1 MKLFKIL
8 IIFIFSISIFACSRK
23 AELTNGEI
31 KIEWKETSDGWI
43 ISSVKNKN
51 QDAWKSWGNP
61 DGKITILFSE
71 IKPNDTPLTVIQQN
85 GDTASFPEDFKYV
98 IDKYKRATSEVP
110 MNIAGKPYSFYPQM
124 ETLSEDSA
132 VFSKELEIGKVFI
145 TYMFDENYSNDICVK
160 TSFVAYKEGYFS
172 LASVSLGNIDRDMLK
187 WGIVPGFFQGN
198 KINED
203 FNLSY
208 VYAQGL
214 PEFPV
219 LCRESTITSPM
230 AALTNKTGNTLAVI
244 VNPEHVSERYVGDK
258 EMHNKIWKIA
268 LSHMNK
274 KSELTPTAY
283 HPILGEEG
291 SRKTKGDTV
300 NFAYRF
306 TLKQSDWF
314 DVYKHAVY
322 DIYDFNKSVALKES
336 LKSLTDRILSMKEYL
351 TNDKTSFWKIAEYN
365 DLEIGAQLYMSAV
378 SEAENDAIK
387 NSDIAAA
394 WMLSSITD
402 DEKIKTAR
410 LPYLRNFKITQQEE
424 NDGFFHGATKGQ
436 YYLMKKKIFTE
447 EWGNHYEPIGL
458 TYYTLIDIANILLYE
473 PNDSV
478 LLEKLKDGAERLISW
493 QREDGSWP
501 FAFDKDTHEVIYKD
515 LQDYRPTFY
524 GMYVAYKMLK
534 DKKYLDAAIKGAD
547 WYIKNAVTNG
557 TFIGVC
563 GDVRFVNDFATA
575 QSAQALLDL
584 YEVVP
589 NQTYL
594 DAAIEVAKIYTTS
607 IYTYPTPSSEM
618 KIFKGKQVQDWQL
631 SQVGLGFE
639 HGGTIGSAVDHGPIL
654 LSSHAGM
661 FVRIYQLTK
670 EAIFLDMARAA
681 AIGRDVFVNKDNNVA
696 SYYWKRFDEGPGVFP
711 HHGWWQVGW
720 IMDYLVA
727 EAEFRSGNAISFP
740 RGYVSPKVGPH
751 QPVGFEKGR
760 FNDEKVSLLLYP
772 SLLEVNNPNIDYFF
786 MKSENTE
793 SFYLVLLNQQQ
804 KTNNVKWSINLSV
817 AKQKGLEVKERTNTE
832 EIDPWGI
839 KIIKINI

>member
-8 IIFIFSISIFACSRK
+8 IIFIFPILTLACSRK

-51 QDAWKSWGNP
+51 QDVWKSWGNP
-61 DGKITILFSE
+61 DGEITILFSE
-71 IKPNDTPLTVIQQN
+71 TKPTDTALTVVQQN

-98 IDKYKRATSEVP
+98 IDKYKRAISEVP
-110 MNIAGKPYSFYPQM
+110 MNRAGKPYSFYPEL
-124 ETLSEDSA
+124 ETLSDNSA
-132 VFSKELEIGKVFI
+132 VFSKELEIGKVLI
-145 TYMFDENYSNDICVK
+145 TYMFDENYSHDICVK
-160 TSFVAYKEGYFS
+160 TSFVAYKDGYFS
-172 LASVSLGNIDRDMLK
+172 LASVSLGNIDRDMLE
-187 WGIVPGFFQGN
+187 WGVVPGFFQGN

-203 FNLSY
+203 FDLSY

-230 AALTNKTGNTLAVI
+230 SAITNKTGNTLAVI
-244 VNPEHVSERYVGDK
+244 VNPEHVSERYVEDK
-258 EMHNKIWKIA
+258 EIHNKIWKIA

-274 KSELTPTAY
+274 KSKLTPTAY

-291 SRKTKGDTV
+291 SQKTKGDTI

-322 DIYDFNKSVALKES
+322 NIYDFNQSVALKES
-336 LKSLTDRILSMKEYL
+336 TKSLTDRILSMRKYL
-351 TNDKTSFWKIAEYN
+351 TDDKTSFWNTADYN
-365 DLEIGAQLYMSAV
+365 NLKIGAQLYMSAV

-394 WMLSSITD
+394 WMLASITD

-410 LPYLRNFKITQQEE
+410 LPYLRNFKIVQQDE
-424 NDGFFHGATKGQ
+424 NDGFFHGAAKGQ
-436 YYLMKKKIFTE
+436 YYLMKKKKFIE

-501 FAFDKDTHEVIYKD
+501 LAFDKDTHEVIYKD

-524 GMYVAYKMLK
+524 GMFVAYKMLK
-534 DKKYLDAAIKGAD
+534 DKKYLDAAVKGAD
-547 WYIKNAVTNG
+547 WYVKNAVANG
-557 TFIGVC
+557 SFTGVC

-584 YEVVP
+584 YQLVP
-589 NQTYL
+589 DQTYL
-594 DAAIEVAKIYTTS
+594 DAAIETAKIYTTS

-639 HGGTIGSAVDHGPIL
+639 HGGTIGSAVNHGPIL

-681 AIGRDVFVNKDNNVA
+681 AIGRDAFVNKGNNVA

-711 HHGWWQVGW
+711 HHAWWQVGW
-720 IMDYLVA
+720 ITDYLVA
-727 EAEFRSGNAISFP
+727 EAEIRSGNTISFP

-751 QPVGFEKGR
+751 QPVGFEKGT

-772 SLLEVNNPNIDYFF
+772 DLLEVDNPNIDYFF
-786 MKSENTE
+786 MKAENTE

-804 KTNNVKWSINLSV
+804 KVNNVKWSINPSV
-817 AKQKGLEVKERTNTE
+817 AKQKGLKVKKRTNIE
-832 EIDPWGI
+832 EIEAWGI
-839 KIIKINI
+839 QIIKINI